1 MLSQLDQNGVLADA
15 LDHLPRND
23 EIVFPSKAKKT
34 GVPRDHQRED
44 PGIFLIKLKIT
55 GIS

>member
-23 EIVFPSKAKKT
+23 EIVFPSKAQKT

-44 PGIFLIKLKIT
+44 PGILLIKLKIT